1 MCRTDKRRK
10 TDKPKISS
18 FANKKNVVDDLY
30 PVVSS
35 YVTEQEF
42 EELYEYA
49 LSQPH
54 SALVIDG
61 TTGKKHFKRNCDY
74 LLDYS

>member
-1 MCRTDKRRK
+1 ML
-10 TDKPKISS
+10 
-18 FANKKNVVDDLY
+18 DDLY
-30 PVVSS
+30 SVVSS

-49 LSQPH
+49 TSQPH
-54 SALVIDG
+54 SALAIDG
-61 TTGKKHFKRNCDY
+61 TTGKIQFKRNFDY